1 MELTE
6 KTLESRRVFDGRL
19 LHIDVDTVALPNGR
33 TSIRE
38 VTRHPGGVCVLPLHD
53 DGTVSVVRQFRYPY
67 GEVVTE
73 LPAGKLERG
82 EDPFDAIRRE
92 LSEETGF
99 TAGEWHEMG
108 LFYPTPGYTDE
119 VLHLYFA
126 RDLTPGATHPDEGE
140 FLEQN
145 RVPLD
150 ELLDQVMS
158 GRLRDGKTIALI
170 LKVRRFLDLEAQGGA
185 AHG

>member
-1 MELTE
+1 MELWE
-6 KTLESRRVFDGRL
+6 KTLESRREFDGRL
-19 LHIDVDTVALPNGR
+19 LHLDVDTIELPGGKR
-33 TSIRE
+33 SIRE
-38 VTRHPGGVCVLPLHD
+38 VVRHPGGVCVLPLHS

-67 GEVVTE
+67 AQVVTE
-73 LPAGKLERG
+73 LPAGKLEPG

-126 RDLTPGATHPDEGE
+126 RGLKPGAVHPDEGE
-140 FLEQN
+140 FLEN
-145 RVPLD
+145 ARVPLGD
-150 ELLDQVMS
+150 LLDQVMA
-158 GRLRDGKTIALI
+158 GEIVDGKTMALI
-170 LKVRRFLDLEAQGGA
+170 LKVKRFLDLEAKG
-185 AHG
+185 